1 MFKPL
6 LLVLCWLVKRS
17 GMSDMVKVIVQA
29 LRENVYVLF
38 LESPTPFVYELDLW
52 GSGVL
57 AVGHWDEAA
66 GLGGYLPE
74 EPEADPRVIHYISTG
89 TSAAPSG
96 FPRLLGFL
104 NLKYP
109 VRTPTVARGPNQY
122 RSLVPVYAGSTI
134 RYSTTVANCADTTT
148 CTVEGCQQPIS
159 APRRPDSGRGLCAL
173 P

>member
-1 MFKPL
+1 
-6 LLVLCWLVKRS
+6 
-17 GMSDMVKVIVQA
+17 MVKVIVQA

-109 VRTPTVARGPNQY
+109 VRTPTVARGPKPIQIASSRVCWLDHSIFND
-122 RSLVPVYAGSTI
+122 RSQLCRYYHVHRRRVSAADIRPPTARQRPGSL
-134 RYSTTVANCADTTT
+134 RASLKVLEYSFPH
-148 CTVEGCQQPIS
+148 GYHLSWP
-159 APRRPDSGRGLCAL
+159 
-173 P
+173 